1 MDLFSLL
8 PFLVVHLYALGV
20 VVLVLGFLAG
30 RDRLRR
36 PAAGI
41 LVLAFLVHTL
51 LLLVEFAGM
60 DTEEPARSLF
70 IQFLAWCLASAG
82 LGVARKWRSYALLL
96 VVAPIIPAIFLLA
109 RLSGTAVMPI
119 PPALAGMLSAG
130 HIFCL
135 FLSFGCL
142 TAAFGAGILFLIQ
155 EKSIKSKAAP
165 SEFQKELPA
174 LNVLDAINAAAV
186 HVGFPLFTLGILL
199 GFTAGRLTWGH
210 TLTDPKEWVSL
221 AIWGLFAGLYHQRL
235 AHGARGRKPALLAIW
250 IFLICLF
257 SLTAVNM
264 FLSTHH
270 GFFNPQR

>member
-8 PFLVVHLYALGV
+8 PFIVVHLYALGV
-20 VVLVLGFLAG
+20 IVLVLGFLAG

-41 LVLAFLVHTL
+41 LIFSFLAHTL
-51 LLLVEFAGM
+51 LLFHEFAGM
-60 DTEEPARSLF
+60 DADEPVRGVF
-70 IQFLAWCLASAG
+70 IQLLAWCLASVG
-82 LGVARKWRSYALLL
+82 LGVAWKWRSYALLL
-96 VVAPIIPAIFLLA
+96 VVAPIIPAIFFLA

-119 PPALAGMLSAG
+119 PPALAGLLSAG

-155 EKSIKSKAAP
+155 EKSIKSKAVP
-165 SEFQKELPA
+165 SDFQKELPA
-174 LNVLDAINAAAV
+174 LNVLDAVNAAAV
-186 HVGFPLFTLGILL
+186 HVGFPLFTLGILF
-199 GFTAGRLTWGH
+199 GFTAGRLAWGH
-210 TLTDPKEWVSL
+210 TLADPKEWVSL
-221 AIWGLFAGLYHQRL
+221 VIWGMFARLYHQRL

-270 GFFNPQR
+270 GFFTTRQ